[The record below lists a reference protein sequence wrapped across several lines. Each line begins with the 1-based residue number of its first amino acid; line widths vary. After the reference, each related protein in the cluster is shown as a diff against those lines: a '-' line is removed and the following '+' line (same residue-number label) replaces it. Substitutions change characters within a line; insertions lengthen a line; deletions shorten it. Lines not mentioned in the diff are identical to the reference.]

1 MELGSIFNPL
11 SELPLLFHHILLME
25 YIMVSHAVLKL
36 YIALEDEDLIATED
50 GDVKAPSSLKGAFA
64 SKLAA
69 TRRAARSSHQKK
81 PPQKTATELG
91 SDYNSDKQKQW
102 TATKVM
108 FSDSM
113 QKMKD
118 LNNILLDGQRKKEKP
133 EFFC

>member
-1 MELGSIFNPL
+1 MT
-11 SELPLLFHHILLME
+11 E
-25 YIMVSHAVLKL
+25 YILVTNAVLKL
-36 YIALEDEDLIATED
+36 HIALEYEDLIATELD
-50 GDVKAPSSLKGAFA
+50 GDVKALSSLKAAFA

-69 TRRAARSSHQKK
+69 TRKAARSSHQKK
-81 PPQKTATELG
+81 PPQKTATQLG